1 MFKPS
6 LKSIWT
12 LLILAIVAYG
22 LYNWAEYSHVQHR
35 QANYETKLNA
45 ALRMERWMALLR
57 DAKAPDAA
65 FVDEVNDPDRTLLV
79 GQKHTLITSTEGNH
93 QAKLATINPNV
104 AAMLVQLLREAGVE
118 PGDRVA
124 AALTGS
130 FPGMNLAFLAACV
143 ELQLRPTIVTSVSS
157 SWYGANDPDFT
168 WLDMER
174 ALFDAGEI
182 GFRSVAASIGGA
194 DDRGR
199 SLPPEGRDLIRKAI
213 ERSGVELIYAGS
225 VEESIDVRRQ
235 LYKRELGDT
244 VGGYAVY
251 VNIGGGVASLG
262 DPENAKL
269 IPLGLVSHLPVH
281 NYPARGVMHAFS
293 DDGVPILNFKYA
305 PRRFSALFREYGLPW
320 RFASVPVAGEGE
332 IFVTERY
339 DIRIVAMAVLLMA
352 IALIVVIR
360 FDLRMQKLGGPGMD
374 PDDIL

>member
-6 LKSIWT
+6 LKSTWT

-22 LYNWAEYSHVQHR
+22 LYNWAEYSHVEHR
-35 QANYETKLNA
+35 QANYEAKLNA

-57 DAKAPDAA
+57 EAQAPDAA
-65 FVDEVNDPDRTLLV
+65 FVDDINDPDRTLLV

-104 AAMLVQLLREAGVE
+104 AAMMVQLLREAGTE

-130 FPGMNLAFLAACV
+130 FPGLNLAFLAACV
-143 ELQLRPTIVTSVSS
+143 ELRLKPTIVSSVSS

-182 GFRSVAASIGGA
+182 DFRSVAASIGGA

-213 ERSGVELIYAGS
+213 ERNGIELIYAPD
-225 VEESIDVRRQ
+225 VESSIAER
-235 LYKRELGDT
+235 LKIYSRELGDT
-244 VGGYAVY
+244 VGGYAVF
-251 VNIGGGVASLG
+251 VNVGGGVSSLG
-262 DPENAKL
+262 SPENAKL
-269 IPLGLVSHLPVH
+269 IPLGLVPHLPAH

-293 DDGVPILNFKYA
+293 DDGVPVVNFKYA
-305 PRRFSALFREYGLPW
+305 PRRFSTLFRQYGLPW
-320 RFASVPVAGEGE
+320 RFATVPVAGQGE
-332 IFVTERY
+332 TFVTERY
-339 DIRIVAMAVLLMA
+339 DLRVVTLAVLLMA
-352 IALIVVIR
+352 IAVIVVIR
-360 FDLRMQKLGGPGMD
+360 FDLKMQKLGGPGMD
-374 PDDIL
+374 PEEIL